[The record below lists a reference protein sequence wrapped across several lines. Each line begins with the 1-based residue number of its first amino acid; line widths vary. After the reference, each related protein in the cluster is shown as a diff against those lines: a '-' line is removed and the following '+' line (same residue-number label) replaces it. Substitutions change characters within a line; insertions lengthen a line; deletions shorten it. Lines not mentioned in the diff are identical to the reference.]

1 MRKKLI
7 LLALLAI
14 LLIVMLIVRGCG
26 KRGENE
32 PDKEPGITQTAA
44 ELPAGKPLGEVTIL
58 PDDGGVTIT
67 VETDGEQ
74 VSHTFVDLKGDAWCL
89 DAVNYVVSNGLMNGT
104 LDPDGTERFR
114 PDYGM
119 TRAQF
124 AMILYRFV
132 GGEPVASP
140 RRTYTDVPDYEWYY
154 DCVNWAD
161 ANRYITGE
169 TGADTFGVNEY
180 FSCEEVL
187 TVLHHV
193 AGDPVSNASLEDYP
207 YAPKVSE
214 RGLSAVRWA
223 WETGLIAEDECVWY
237 PTQAI
242 SRAQIALLLM
252 RYDQLVGYE
261 I

>member
-7 LLALLAI
+7 ALALMAV
-14 LLIVMLIVRGCG
+14 LLIALLIARGCG
-26 KRGENE
+26 KKDKTPLDGE
-32 PDKEPGITQTAA
+32 PDAA
-44 ELPAGKPLGEVTIL
+44 QPVVELPAEKLMGEVTAL
-58 PDDGGVTIT
+58 PDGSGVTIT
-67 VETDGEQ
+67 VKKDGEQ
-74 VSHTFVDLKGDAWCL
+74 TVHTFVDVQADDWCL

-114 PDYGM
+114 PDFGM

-161 ANRYITGE
+161 SNGYITGKA
-169 TGADTFGVNEY
+169 GADTFGVNEY

-187 TVLHHV
+187 MVLHHV
-193 AGDPVSNASLEDYP
+193 AGDPASNASLEDYP

-252 RYDQLVGYE
+252 RYDQLIG
-261 I
+261 